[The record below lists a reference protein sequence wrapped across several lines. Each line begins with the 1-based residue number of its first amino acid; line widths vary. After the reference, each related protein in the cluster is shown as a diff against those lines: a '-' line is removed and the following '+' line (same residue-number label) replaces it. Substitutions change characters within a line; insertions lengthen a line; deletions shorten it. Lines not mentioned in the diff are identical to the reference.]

1 MFSVSPTERSIAL
14 CYHRESSRGIIFKT
28 WMQAAAA
35 FWLTSSFTD
44 QEQDVL
50 LARQAQ
56 LAWAGSGHHLQPGP
70 WKTGQAWGLILA
82 PGLGGGDQRPGSFPG
97 TFPDA
102 RLSSCLAPACP
113 SGLASLWCPLAW
125 KQEWW
130 GTEAAVST
138 ASQGVAQKFCRN
150 NRGQCAECQRLLGL
164 LSLF

>member
-1 MFSVSPTERSIAL
+1 MFSVSPTECSIAL
-14 CYHRESSRGIIFKT
+14 CCHGESCRGIIFKT

-44 QEQDVL
+44 QERDVL

-56 LAWAGSGHHLQPGP
+56 LAWAGSGHLQPGP

-113 SGLASLWCPLAW
+113 SGWPRSGAHLPGSGNGGERRLLYPQQAKAW
-125 KQEWW
+125 PKSSA
-130 GTEAAVST
+130 GTTEGSVLS
-138 ASQGVAQKFCRN
+138 VW
-150 NRGQCAECQRLLGL
+150 RLLGL